1 MHVLTLILY
10 PPSFPL
16 IYRQVEDLQ
25 FQLLELGVISGD
37 QLEQTAETSQERLAS
52 LATQLEGEKQRV
64 KDLEA
69 QLMQPNDESSQERL
83 ASLATQLEGEK
94 QRVKDLEAQLMQPND
109 ESSQERLA
117 SLATQLE
124 GEQQRV
130 KDLEAQLQVCRAC
143 SFPDLH
149 KHASHACHRPPQ
161 GTTTCIK
168 RI

>member
-1 MHVLTLILY
+1 M
-10 PPSFPL
+10 
-16 IYRQVEDLQ
+16 
-25 FQLLELGVISGD
+25 ISGD
-37 QLEQTAETSQERLAS
+37 QLEQTAET
-52 LATQLEGEKQRV
+52 
-64 KDLEA
+64 
-69 QLMQPNDESSQERL
+69 SQERL

-149 KHASHACHRPPQ
+149 KHASSHMS
-161 GTTTCIK
+161 
-168 RI
+168 